1 MIDTVQT
8 LPLVIRHSRDE
19 DVEAMFEIYRQ
30 HILGGVDSRALLIDD
45 NLEAADLKRRRKNM
59 SGRKLPHLV
68 AERDGVVVGY
78 AYVVP
83 FRKRPAYRH
92 TLKHSIYIHRDH
104 VGMGIGGVLLPRLID
119 ACAAAGYRQVVGY
132 IDASNIASLAL
143 HEKYGFE
150 RAGLLKAVAFRY
162 GKWSDAVLLQRV
174 LGPGASSA
182 PGIIP

>member
-1 MIDTVQT
+1 MNETTRHPPV
-8 LPLVIRHSRDE
+8 LVRSSRDE

-30 HILGGVDSRALLIDD
+30 HILGGVDSRTVLIDD
-45 NLEAADLKRRRKNM
+45 TLEAADLKRRRKNM

-68 AERDGVVVGY
+68 AERAGKVVGY

-92 TLKHSIYIHRDH
+92 TLKHSIYVHRDH
-104 VGMGIGGVLLPRLID
+104 VGTGIGGALLPRLID

-132 IDASNIASLAL
+132 IDAANTTSLAL
-143 HEKYGFE
+143 HEKFGFE

-162 GKWSDAVLLQRV
+162 GKWSDAVLLQRA
-174 LGPGASSA
+174 LGPGATSA